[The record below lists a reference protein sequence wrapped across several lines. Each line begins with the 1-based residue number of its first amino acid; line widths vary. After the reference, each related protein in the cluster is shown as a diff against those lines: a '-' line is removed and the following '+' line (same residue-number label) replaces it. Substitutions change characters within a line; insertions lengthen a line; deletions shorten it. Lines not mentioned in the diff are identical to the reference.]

1 MAHTRPLAFISAS
14 LLCAAVFG
22 QTKERPVR
30 AVTDPGVITTRQSIT
45 PAGIPLVFQG
55 KVYGV
60 AFGKEDAEIWVL
72 NQTQL
77 YQVDW
82 RSGRIL
88 SNLAHNSTPAY
99 QGLVTH
105 QGTPYVAGTVKRGN
119 PGLFAVNGGQLQPL
133 AANLGKHNAGGL
145 GYGGGRLVLPITAQN
160 RAVVVELPSGKT
172 LGTATTGIAPFAAV
186 VSADGKTAYVS
197 NWGGRTAKPGERTSP
212 AGPGANADQVL
223 VDDRG
228 VSASGT
234 VSRIDL
240 TTFQTTDSIPT
251 GLHPNGMAWDEPH
264 ARLYIANNNDDSVTV
279 VDTATK
285 RAIRQL
291 RIQPFAG
298 VPSGLAP
305 TAATISADGKR
316 LFVACGGINAIA
328 VIDTASGRIDGLI
341 PTGWYPSGLALSSDG
356 KRLAVTSMLGIGS
369 GFAEKPERR
378 FVHSYRG
385 TVHVLDLP
393 DAPQLASY
401 TRAVADNNHLPLTSV
416 TAAATPPNRTPK
428 AVPERAGD
436 ASLIEHIVYIIKENR
451 TYDQVLGDM
460 PKGNGEPSLV
470 MFGEDVTPNT
480 HRLADQFV
488 LLDNFYASGGNSAD
502 GHQWLAQANEVSYA
516 LWPGYEG
523 RSYPFDGTDPLAI
536 GRGGTIWDMARKLG
550 KTVRLYG
557 EYGGTLPEP
566 PKRRIE
572 YLNRWKA
579 GEDFTSAFNIKPPSA
594 HLIPFFAANYPPYTN
609 SIPDQIR
616 AQIFLKDLKQWEQD
630 GRMPNMTVM
639 LINCDHT
646 FGTTPETSTPKAM
659 VADNDLAL
667 GKIVEALTKS
677 KFWPKM
683 AIFIV
688 EDDAQNGVDHV
699 DGHRTVALAVSPY
712 TRRGHVDS
720 TFYSHQSMLKTMELM
735 LGLPALSLFDM
746 IANEMRPSF
755 TNQADLTPYT
765 HVQPRQDLFEMN
777 PPLKALRGQPKSAAI
792 ASAKMRWDVPDAVPS
807 GKLNQIL
814 WHSTRGWNTPFPGVK
829 VSLFAPYSV
838 DIDDDDR

>member
-1 MAHTRPLAFISAS
+1 MANFPRLTLLSAS
-14 LLCAAVFG
+14 LLCAAAFA

-55 KVYGV
+55 KLYGV
-60 AFGKEDAEIWVL
+60 SFGKDDSEIWVL

-77 YQVDW
+77 YEVDW

-88 SNLAHNSTPAY
+88 ANLAHNATPAY

-105 QGTPYVAGTVKRGN
+105 QGKAYLAATPRRGN
-119 PGLFAVNGGQLQPL
+119 PGLFTPRGSQVETF

-145 GYGGGRLVLPITAQN
+145 GLGGGVIVVPITAQN
-160 RAVVVELPSGKT
+160 RAVAVDATTGKT
-172 LGTATTGIAPFAAV
+172 LGEATTGIAPFAAV
-186 VSADGKTAYVS
+186 VSANGKAAFVS
-197 NWGGRTAKPGERTSP
+197 NWGGRVTKPGERTSP
-212 AGPGANADQVL
+212 TGPAPDADRVL

-228 VSASGT
+228 VAASGT
-234 VSRIDL
+234 VTRLDL
-240 TTFQTTDSIPT
+240 STFQATATVPT
-251 GLHPNGMAWDEPH
+251 GLHPNGMAWDESH
-264 ARLYIANNNDDSVTV
+264 ARLYVANNNDDSVTV
-279 VDTATK
+279 IDTGANHVL
-285 RAIRQL
+285 RQ
-291 RIQPFAG
+291 IKVQPFAG
-298 VPSGLAP
+298 VPSGIAP
-305 TAATISADGKR
+305 TAAALSTDGKR
-316 LFVACGGINAIA
+316 LFVACGGINAVA
-328 VIDTASGRIDGLI
+328 VIDTASGHIDGLI

-356 KRLAVTSMLGIGS
+356 KRLAITSMLGVGS

-385 TVHVLDLP
+385 TVHVVDLP

-416 TAAATPPNRTPK
+416 AASAVPPNRTPK

-436 ASLIEHIVYIIKENR
+436 ASLIEHIVYIVKENR

-460 PKGNGEPSLV
+460 PKGNGDPSLV

-516 LWPGYEG
+516 LWPGYAG

-566 PKRRIE
+566 PKSRLD
-572 YLNRWKA
+572 YLNRWKN
-579 GEDFTSAFNIKPPSA
+579 GEDFTSRFNIKPPSA
-594 HLIPFFAANYPPYTN
+594 HLTGILAANYPPYTN
-609 SIPDQIR
+609 SIPDVIR
-616 AQIFLKDLKQWEQD
+616 SQIFQKDLRQWEQD
-630 GRMPNMTVM
+630 GKMPNLTVM

-667 GKIVEALTKS
+667 GQIVEALTKS

-755 TNQADLTPYT
+755 TNQADLTAYT
-765 HVQPRQDLFEMN
+765 HVQPKQDLFEMN
-777 PPLKALRGQPKSAAI
+777 PPLKALRGQPKAA
-792 ASAKMRWDVPDAVPS
+792 AVVSAKMRWDVPDAVPS

-814 WHSTRGWNTPFPGVK
+814 WHSTRGWSTPFPGVK
-829 VSLFAPYSV
+829 MSLFAPYSI